1 MVTFKHDSK
10 KSSIERSRFVVSP
23 TKNLSTENDTV
34 LESVQSNENV
44 LKNVENVVKNVITS
58 TVEYD
63 VESVSEPASRKVST
77 ETYVE
82 RCFAGGEK
90 AAMDTM
96 SVSTVST
103 VSTIDYRSNFVTTA
117 DVHRQIDVDELETS
131 DSEEGTTEGYTD
143 LDEVQSSIHSIQS
156 IPSSLNRFKL
166 RIFIT
171 KCKIKMTEG
180 S

>member
-1 MVTFKHDSK
+1 MVTFKYDSK

-58 TVEYD
+58 NVEYD

-96 SVSTVST
+96 SVST